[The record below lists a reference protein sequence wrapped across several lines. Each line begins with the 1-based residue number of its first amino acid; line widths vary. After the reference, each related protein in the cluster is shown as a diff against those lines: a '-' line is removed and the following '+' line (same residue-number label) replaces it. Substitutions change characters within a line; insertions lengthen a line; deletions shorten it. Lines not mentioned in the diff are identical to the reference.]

1 MLNDILTGYGIF
13 ILEILTI
20 LLLILAIVGL
30 IISYRQ
36 HNKSKVGELE
46 IKDLSEE
53 FNEQVRLLR
62 DFNLSE
68 EEQKQR
74 TKAEKSGKQNA
85 KKRKEKLK
93 KGETLEDEKK
103 ACVYVLDFAAIF
115 QPQKQPHFV
124 KKFQLS

>member
-68 EEQKQR
+68 EEQNNALKL
-74 TKAEKSGKQNA
+74 KKSGKT
-85 KKRKEKLK
+85 K
-93 KGETLEDEKK
+93 
-103 ACVYVLDFAAIF
+103 C
-115 QPQKQPHFV
+115 
-124 KKFQLS
+124 

>member
-68 EEQKQR
+68 EEQN
-74 TKAEKSGKQNA
+74 NA
-85 KKRKEKLK
+85 LKLK
-93 KGETLEDEKK
+93 KSRKTK
-103 ACVYVLDFAAIF
+103 C
-115 QPQKQPHFV
+115 
-124 KKFQLS
+124 

>member
-68 EEQKQR
+68 EEQN
-74 TKAEKSGKQNA
+74 NA
-85 KKRKEKLK
+85 LKLK
-93 KGETLEDEKK
+93 KK
-103 ACVYVLDFAAIF
+103 
-115 QPQKQPHFV
+115 QKNKMLKTQR
-124 KKFQLS
+124 KN

>member
-36 HNKSKVGELE
+36 HNKSKEGELE

-74 TKAEKSGKQNA
+74 TKAEKKSRKNKMLKNA
-85 KKRKEKLK
+85 KKN
-93 KGETLEDEKK
+93 
-103 ACVYVLDFAAIF
+103 
-115 QPQKQPHFV
+115 
-124 KKFQLS
+124 

>member
-68 EEQKQR
+68 EEQNNALKLKKKR
-74 TKAEKSGKQNA
+74 KNKMLKNA
-85 KKRKEKLK
+85 KKN
-93 KGETLEDEKK
+93 
-103 ACVYVLDFAAIF
+103 
-115 QPQKQPHFV
+115 
-124 KKFQLS
+124 

>member
-36 HNKSKVGELE
+36 HNKSKTGELE

-68 EEQKQR
+68 EEQNNALKL
-74 TKAEKSGKQNA
+74 KKSGKT
-85 KKRKEKLK
+85 
-93 KGETLEDEKK
+93 KG
-103 ACVYVLDFAAIF
+103 
-115 QPQKQPHFV
+115 
-124 KKFQLS
+124 

>member
-20 LLLILAIVGL
+20 LLLILAILGL

-74 TKAEKSGKQNA
+74 TKAEKKRKNKMLKNA
-85 KKRKEKLK
+85 KKN
-93 KGETLEDEKK
+93 
-103 ACVYVLDFAAIF
+103 
-115 QPQKQPHFV
+115 
-124 KKFQLS
+124 

>member
-36 HNKSKVGELE
+36 HNKSKTGELE

-74 TKAEKSGKQNA
+74 TKAEK
-85 KKRKEKLK
+85 KRKNKRLK
-93 KGETLEDEKK
+93 N
-103 ACVYVLDFAAIF
+103 
-115 QPQKQPHFV
+115 V
-124 KKFQLS
+124 KKN

>member
-74 TKAEKSGKQNA
+74 TKAEKKSKKNKMLKNA
-85 KKRKEKLK
+85 KKN
-93 KGETLEDEKK
+93 
-103 ACVYVLDFAAIF
+103 
-115 QPQKQPHFV
+115 
-124 KKFQLS
+124 

>member
-36 HNKSKVGELE
+36 HKKSKTGELE
-46 IKDLSEE
+46 IKDLSKE

-68 EEQKQR
+68 EELKQQA
-74 TKAEKSGKQNA
+74 KAEK
-85 KKRKEKLK
+85 KLK
-93 KGETLEDEKK
+93 NKMLKN
-103 ACVYVLDFAAIF
+103 
-115 QPQKQPHFV
+115 V
-124 KKFQLS
+124 KKN